1 MFDINYLLQAFGYHN
16 LRDFS
21 TTVFKIFYAPKLKI
35 LIPVIIT
42 AGTASE
48 LVEKFI
54 GINLICVIAF
64 VLLCCAEF
72 QTGLKASIKIK
83 GEKVRSR
90 KMGRMIFKIG
100 VYMYI
105 LFILN
110 SFASSI
116 KGDILGVEINPF
128 GWLYYIV
135 LSWIIVQML
144 ISYLENLSI
153 LGYKEAS
160 GIKGVILRKFNKWF
174 EFDGSKDADNFP
186 GNQI

>member
-16 LRDFS
+16 LRDF
-21 TTVFKIFYAPKLKI
+21 TATVFKIFHGPKLKI
-35 LIPVIIT
+35 LVPTIIT

-48 LVEKFI
+48 LTEKFI
-54 GINLICVIAF
+54 GINLICVTAF

-100 VYMYI
+100 VYIYI

-110 SFASSI
+110 SFATGI
-116 KGDILGVEINPF
+116 KGEVLGFEINPF

-135 LSWIIVQML
+135 LSWIIIQML
-144 ISYLENLSI
+144 ISYLENLST
-153 LGYKEAS
+153 LGYNEAR